1 MHPQKT
7 SYRKTWSWQSL
18 TAEPWEVGGIVK
30 DSKASPTAPLEASAK
45 FVSWILMFTLVA
57 CISQAWRSG
66 WSVLCKSC
74 KGREI
79 TTGSWVFKEFSGE
92 VGDFLGSKGIC

>member
-1 MHPQKT
+1 
-7 SYRKTWSWQSL
+7 
-18 TAEPWEVGGIVK
+18 
-30 DSKASPTAPLEASAK
+30 
-45 FVSWILMFTLVA
+45 MFTLVA

-79 TTGSWVFKEFSGE
+79 KTGSWVFKEFSGE
-92 VGDFLGSKGIC
+92 VGDFGVLREFAKAVGLEFERECLDKGPRDQKDLLEGWVRELWISGHRKGWNLH